1 LARPPD
7 DRPGTEGSARR
18 RSPWLTFTIFA
29 AALLLAAA
37 SAVAYLVVI
46 YPAERGTGTGTAA
59 VTIGPA
65 TTLRDVANQ
74 LARDRLVLHPW
85 TFALYG
91 RALGA
96 QSKLRQGR
104 ILVMRGMTAREL
116 LQRVAVGLG
125 SAAVRIT
132 IPEGWTRYEIA
143 TRLAEWGLCER
154 AAFIRVTEDPQ
165 LLATID
171 PRAQSAEGFLFPDTY
186 WLSDALTPRA
196 IADKLIANGRKRWAA
211 LEQTDAEGI
220 RRVREELGFG
230 SYEIFTL
237 ASIVEKEAHVPSE
250 QPIIAGV
257 FLNRLR
263 DPKFKPKRLQADPTV
278 AYGCVVQPS
287 LPSCALFDG
296 RRVTRVM
303 TADPANPYNTY
314 RVEGLPPGP
323 IGSPGSSALRAVLE
337 PATHGYFY
345 FVARGDG
352 RHAFTST
359 LESHGQEVQ
368 RAAANRALAEGLSNP

>member
-1 LARPPD
+1 M
-7 DRPGTEGSARR
+7 
-18 RSPWLTFTIFA
+18 
-29 AALLLAAA
+29 LLLAAA
-37 SAVAYLVVI
+37 SAVGYLVVV

-59 VTIGPA
+59 VTIEPT
-65 TTLRDVANQ
+65 TTLTDVANQ
-74 LARDRLVLHPW
+74 LARERLVLHPW

-96 QSKLRQGR
+96 QNKLRHGR

-116 LQRVAVGLG
+116 LQRVAVGFG

-154 AAFIRVTEDPQ
+154 AAFISVTEDPQ

-196 IADKLIANGRKRWAA
+196 IADKLVGNGRKRWAA
-211 LEQTDAEGI
+211 IAQSDEEGI
-220 RRVREELGFG
+220 TRVREELGFG
-230 SYEIFTL
+230 SYEIVTL
-237 ASIVEKEAHVPSE
+237 ASIVEKEARVPSE
-250 QPIIAGV
+250 QPVIAGV

-278 AYGCVVQPS
+278 AYGCVVQPN
-287 LPSCALFDG
+287 LQSCLQFDG
-296 RRVTRVM
+296 RKVTRVM

-314 RVEGLPPGP
+314 RFDGLPPGP
-323 IGSPGSSALRAVLE
+323 IGSPGSSALRAVLA
-337 PATHGYFY
+337 PAAHGFFY

-368 RAAANRALAEGLSNP
+368 RAAATRAQTEPLSNP